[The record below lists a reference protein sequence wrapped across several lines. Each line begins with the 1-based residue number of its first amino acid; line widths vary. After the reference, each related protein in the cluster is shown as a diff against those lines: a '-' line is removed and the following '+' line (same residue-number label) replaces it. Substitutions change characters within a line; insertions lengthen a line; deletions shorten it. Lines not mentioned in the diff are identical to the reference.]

1 MLTTLYAT
9 GHWWTLLQSYYYP
22 LGKPHT
28 PSLVDWLEIIG
39 DIIFLFLA
47 LIFLTRLKDG
57 RNATGHWSHHFA
69 DLQMSSQE
77 FYTQIEEI
85 ITGMNEPHI
94 KTKFVVYSEGGFI
107 TANRTYLRVSRGD
120 ILFDICA
127 APFGTGFFISW
138 WQADKDFLKR
148 FLLALPLIGRLME
161 RAFYPHTYYHVDSRE
176 MFQATIH
183 EILLSAIDALIIE
196 KGLRGL
202 TELERIPNK
211 GKLQPRAV
219 AF

>member
-1 MLTTLYAT
+1 MLPTLTVT
-9 GHWWTLLQSYYYP
+9 GHWLTFLQSYYYP
-22 LGKPHT
+22 PGYQ
-28 PSLVDWLEIIG
+28 SVVSWFEVVGGIIA
-39 DIIFLFLA
+39 LFLV
-47 LIFLTRLKDG
+47 IVFFTRFKDG

-77 FYTQIEEI
+77 FYTQIKEVI
-85 ITGMNEPHI
+85 SGMNEPNI
-94 KTKFVVYSEGGFI
+94 STKYVTYSEGGFI
-107 TANRTYLRVSRGD
+107 TSNRTYLRVSRRD

-138 WQADKDFLKR
+138 WQADDDLFKR
-148 FLLALPLIGRLME
+148 FWLAIPLLGRVFE
-161 RAFYPHTYYHVDSRE
+161 RAFYPNTYYRVDSRE

-202 TELERIPNK
+202 TELERTPTR

-219 AF
+219 VI